1 MMAQF
6 FQGSD
11 NVFYKGA
18 VVHRTEFPERK
29 AESRE
34 VVIRYTDRN
43 GASRQRQIPL
53 TNLAAMILNSVNQ
66 SVPKRDREENARY
79 QPEVSAMIP

>member
-1 MMAQF
+1 MLAQLF
-6 FQGSD
+6 PNS
-11 NVFYKGA
+11 NNTFYRGP

-34 VVIRYTDRN
+34 VMIRYIDRN
-43 GASRQRQIPL
+43 GSSRQRQIPL

-66 SVPKRDREENARY
+66 GVPKRDREEAQDNKLEFPR
-79 QPEVSAMIP
+79 

>member
-1 MMAQF
+1 MPAQSF
-6 FQGSD
+6 SD
-11 NVFYKGA
+11 SYQMFDRGPA
-18 VVHRTEFPERK
+18 VHQTEFPERR
-29 AESRE
+29 AESRD

-66 SVPKRDREENARY
+66 GVPKRDREEAHDTKLEFPR
-79 QPEVSAMIP
+79 

>member
-1 MMAQF
+1 MLAQSYLN
-6 FQGSD
+6 SD
-11 NVFYKGA
+11 EVFYRGQA
-18 VVHRTEFPERK
+18 VHRTEFSERK
-29 AESRE
+29 AESRD

-66 SVPKRDREENARY
+66 GVPKRDRDEAHDTKLEFPR
-79 QPEVSAMIP
+79 